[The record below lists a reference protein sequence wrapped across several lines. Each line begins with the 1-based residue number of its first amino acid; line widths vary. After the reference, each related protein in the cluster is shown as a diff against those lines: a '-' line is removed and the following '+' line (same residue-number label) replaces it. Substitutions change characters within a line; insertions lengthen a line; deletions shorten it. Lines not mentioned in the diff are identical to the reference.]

1 MNIRN
6 KSQYK
11 KTFDGNFCAKIEI
24 EKELNFS
31 NEELSVFHSVCA
43 MNASLPLF
51 EVRLVVMMLMMQG
64 VKSGAEALKDY
75 QR

>member
-1 MNIRN
+1 MLEAAPNDVPN
-6 KSQYK
+6 KL
-11 KTFDGNFCAKIEI
+11 
-24 EKELNFS
+24 KEENPTPFFPYGLYFTKSGSAASEN
-31 NEELSVFHSVCA
+31 VCA

-51 EVRLVVMMLMMQG
+51 VVRLVVMMLMMQG